1 MCCRFRYAGL
11 AAVRLRACRF
21 ALSPFRLEV
30 VDVVQYRFGA
40 RRQRQALRFYAVTI
54 PRSTLLSA
62 RGPYEGG
69 AMYCTRSAGFLGAV
83 TVLPTFLQYV
93 RTRAAPRVGIPTVD
107 YSVEELLCLRDR
119 WSAFFVR
126 HSIYQIRD
134 KCRCESLHSS
144 SSRLSP
150 LSARRSL
157 CGQFQSRKGFGL
169 VAERRVT
176 S

>member
-1 MCCRFRYAGL
+1 MCCRFRYAAL

-21 ALSPFRLEV
+21 ALSPFRLV

-93 RTRAAPRVGIPTVD
+93 RTRGAAGRNS
-107 YSVEELLCLRDR
+107 YSRLFCGGTALFAR